1 MPKKYVKRKRSTR
14 RLTKR
19 RTPRRYS
26 NAMEISGYGKY
37 RKRRSTKKRSYKGRR
52 RSIRGYGDYSG
63 GGSTFAQGTSPPQ
76 VRNSKGGFV
85 IRHREYIQD
94 IQSSQAFVGV
104 AGYIN
109 PGNSALFPW
118 LSQVALNFEEWVPR
132 GI

>member
-1 MPKKYVKRKRSTR
+1 MPWLS
-14 RLTKR
+14 
-19 RTPRRYS
+19 P
-26 NAMEISGYGKY
+26 AMVNIANENHQ
-37 RKRRSTKKRSYKGRR
+37 KRSYKGRR

-63 GGSTFAQGTSPPQ
+63 GGSTFSQGTSPPQ
-76 VRNSKGGFV
+76 VRNSKGGFIV
-85 IRHREYIQD
+85 RHREYIQD

-132 GI
+132 GDLRVLNFVSQLY